1 MILGQTET
9 ESLYPFDDLVEAGEP
24 GAGGDWDPPG
34 IVDKALDWIKGKA
47 APTYE
52 SIATDL
58 EKRAAAA
65 GAEGARSAGGDVESR
80 VRAGLEPVERQAR
93 TMTYVL
99 IGAGVV
105 TAAAAGVLIY
115 MSVKKGKKRR

>member
-34 IVDKALDWIKGKA
+34 IVDRALDWIKGKA

-115 MSVKKGKKRR
+115 MSVKKGKRR